1 MLLLLNIKNLEAE
14 IILCPAGAYFRES
27 VPSKSI
33 EIESW
38 TAVKFSKWKRHL
50 FVQTSS
56 FRNIVPKKSVI
67 GMIHKFFSDFI
78 SRKHSG

>member
-1 MLLLLNIKNLEAE
+1 MIKQECLVIPDEILLMNIKNLEAE

-38 TAVKFSKWKRHL
+38 TAVKFLK
-50 FVQTSS
+50 
-56 FRNIVPKKSVI
+56 
-67 GMIHKFFSDFI
+67 
-78 SRKHSG
+78 